1 MEIKMRCESEGASDS
16 RLLIVDDE
24 ARNVRLLRS
33 ILETANY
40 TNIESTSDS
49 RRVVELFLDFK
60 PDLVLLDLRMPHV
73 DGFEVLRQLSALVSE
88 ESFLPIIVLTA
99 DITQE
104 ARERA
109 LSEGASDFLTKPF
122 DITEVLLRINNLL
135 RTRHLNQ
142 CLEEK
147 VRERTQEIKAT
158 QLEVLERLARAAE
171 YRDDDTGQHTQR
183 VGEAATTLAR
193 ELGLPE
199 EQVRLIRRAAP
210 LHDVGK
216 IGIPDG
222 VLLKP
227 SRLTPEE
234 FDIMKTHTLIGAKLL
249 SGGRS
254 ELIKIAELIALSH
267 HERWDGTGYPHELAG
282 EAIPIEGRIL
292 AVVDVFDA
300 LTHERPYKR
309 AWTTEDALN
318 EIEQQSTRQFDPR
331 VVKAFLQSAYHM
343 KSAGG

>member
-1 MEIKMRCESEGASDS
+1 MRCESEGFSDS
-16 RLLIVDDE
+16 RVLIVDDE
-24 ARNVRLLRS
+24 ERNVRLLRS
-33 ILETANY
+33 VLEADDY

-60 PDLVLLDLRMPHV
+60 PDLVLLDLRMPYM
-73 DGFEVLRQLSALVSE
+73 DGFEVLRQLDAIVPE
-88 ESFLPIIVLTA
+88 DSFLPIIVLTA

-122 DITEVLLRINNLL
+122 DITEVLLRIKNLL

-142 CLEEK
+142 SLEER

-183 VGEAATTLAR
+183 VGEAATILAR
-193 ELGLPE
+193 EMNLPE
-199 EQVRLIRRAAP
+199 EQVKLIRRTAP

-216 IGIPDG
+216 IGVPDTI
-222 VLLKP
+222 LLKP

-234 FDIMKTHTLIGAKLL
+234 FDVMKTHTLIGAKLL
-249 SGGRS
+249 SGGS
-254 ELIKIAELIALSH
+254 SPLIKVAELIALSH
-267 HERWDGTGYPHELAG
+267 HERWDGTGYPHKLAG
-282 EAIPIEGRIL
+282 DAIPIEGRIL

-300 LTHERPYKR
+300 LTHERPYKH
-309 AWTTEDALN
+309 AWTLREAMD
-318 EIEQQSTRQFDPR
+318 EIEQQSHHQFDPR
-331 VVKAFLQSAYHM
+331 VVKAFLKCHRQNLI
-343 KSAGG
+343 